1 MRTSDDK
8 TRITRNADPRHPR
21 HALRVLYPGPG
32 GNPVNRT
39 FVDRFV
45 VGRAPECEVSIADNG
60 ISRQHCE
67 LYHDGAAWWV
77 RDLASSNGTFIDGRQ
92 VTEARLGNDVRLEFY
107 ADGPVVR
114 LQVDETQITHFAAS
128 SQQPAARPAEPRAA
142 LFQQTATTT
151 TADDRRHHI
160 RFVAGMSVMTA
171 LLLVALVVI
180 AIQYFQHADES
191 DIAAQTFEQIKAL
204 ELELA
209 RVKLE
214 LAQQPERPAPT
225 ALTNADQRLQ
235 AMKQR
240 YAALAEERALLG
252 SHRSK
257 EDLLIF
263 RIARVFGE
271 YDLDIPDSFVAEVK
285 RYIRVWQQSD
295 RLVNAISRIGEGERA
310 RTVAQAL
317 QRRGLPPQFIY
328 LAVQESNFR
337 TDAIGPT
344 TRYGI
349 AKGMWQ
355 FIPATAE
362 RYGLR
367 VGPDKDQRRF
377 DPRDERFDF
386 DKATNAAA
394 DYLAFLFTTEARASG
409 LLVMSAYN
417 WGEGNVERTLGRLA
431 TDPHD
436 YNFWKLIQS
445 QKIPDETYGY
455 VLNIYAAA
463 VIGED
468 PKLFGFDFE
477 NPLAGM

>member
-1 MRTSDDK
+1 M
-8 TRITRNADPRHPR
+8 
-21 HALRVLYPGPG
+21 
-32 GNPVNRT
+32 NRT
-39 FVDRFV
+39 FVGRFV

-67 LYHDGAAWWV
+67 LYHDGADWWV

-142 LFQQTATTT
+142 LFQQTSATT

-160 RFVAGMSVMTA
+160 RFVAGMSVMTV

-295 RLVNAISRIGEGERA
+295 RLVNAISR
-310 RTVAQAL
+310 
-317 QRRGLPPQFIY
+317 
-328 LAVQESNFR
+328 
-337 TDAIGPT
+337 
-344 TRYGI
+344 
-349 AKGMWQ
+349 
-355 FIPATAE
+355 
-362 RYGLR
+362 
-367 VGPDKDQRRF
+367 
-377 DPRDERFDF
+377 
-386 DKATNAAA
+386 
-394 DYLAFLFTTEARASG
+394 
-409 LLVMSAYN
+409 
-417 WGEGNVERTLGRLA
+417 
-431 TDPHD
+431 
-436 YNFWKLIQS
+436 
-445 QKIPDETYGY
+445 
-455 VLNIYAAA
+455 
-463 VIGED
+463 
-468 PKLFGFDFE
+468 
-477 NPLAGM
+477 